1 MRTASPDHRTSRAPG
16 SRPAG
21 PETGDRR
28 GVDSRHG
35 VDSQQDASRQDAGSR
50 RAASRQGVHSLLVDA
65 GEFHAAIMP
74 AIRNARRRVLIQVM
88 TFELDGVGGQ
98 LWQTL
103 ASSPAAEKV
112 LCVDAFSRVKVS
124 DGFIFG
130 RRYWTDAGRR
140 AEARRTRR
148 LLRPGVRDG
157 VRIVVT
163 NPVGALLQKYPH
175 RNHKKMMIIDDT
187 AFLGGINF
195 SDHNFAWHDLMLQ
208 TTDPAIVSALAED
221 FEVTA
226 AGGNGNGVRPA
237 PGGRLYLL
245 DGRRSRAAYESL
257 FDEITAARTSV
268 VVISPYLTNP
278 LLGRLKALP
287 PAVRTL
293 VINPARNN
301 KPLLRQAL
309 LGATAG
315 SGVAT
320 RLYQPRMSHLK
331 AALIDGERLIL
342 GSYNFDY
349 IGWELQQE
357 VVLSI
362 AEPGLAADFRA
373 RVLEPDVAASR
384 PAPGGRGRAW
394 SRAPAGWMVN
404 AGEAG
409 ARVVGR
415 LWG

>member
-16 SRPAG
+16 RRPAG
-21 PETGDRR
+21 PETDDRR
-28 GVDSRHG
+28 GVDSR
-35 VDSQQDASRQDAGSR
+35 QDASRQDAGSR
-50 RAASRQGVHSLLVDA
+50 RGVHSLLVDA

-130 RRYWTDAGRR
+130 RRYWTDAGWR
-140 AEARRTRR
+140 AEVRRTRR
-148 LLRPGVRDG
+148 LLRPGVWDG

-245 DGRRSRAAYESL
+245 DGRRSRSAYESL
-257 FDEITAARTSV
+257 FDEITAARASV

-342 GSYNFDY
+342 GSYNFDF

-384 PAPGGRGRAW
+384 PATGGRGRAW
-394 SRAPAGWMVN
+394 SRAPAGWAVN